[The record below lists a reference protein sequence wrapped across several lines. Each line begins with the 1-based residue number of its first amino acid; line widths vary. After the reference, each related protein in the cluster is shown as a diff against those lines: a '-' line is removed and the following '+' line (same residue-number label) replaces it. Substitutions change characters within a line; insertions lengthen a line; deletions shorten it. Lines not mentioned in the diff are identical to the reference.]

1 MKVEGIAGLTADQI
15 RREVERGGKFVIFQY
30 CISALVITFRR
41 NSPVY
46 LVRAGENPLGKALPW
61 TLLTLVAGW
70 WGFPWGL
77 IWTPMALFTNLRGGK
92 DVTGQLLPYLAPAA
106 PAPGAPQP
114 GTWPPPPDFS
124 IPT

>member
-1 MKVEGIAGLTADQI
+1 MKIEGIAGLTAETNQQ
-15 RREVERGGKFVIFQY
+15 REVDRWRTVRHVPGY

-46 LVRAGENPLGKALPW
+46 FIRGGENATAKGLPW

-77 IWTPMALFTNLRGGK
+77 IWTPIALFNNLRGGK
-92 DVTGQLLPYLAPAA
+92 DVTNTLLPYFAQASA
-106 PAPGAPQP
+106 TPQP